1 MKKTTLK
8 RLFAYP
14 LAQPKPMMTG
24 LVFLLIAAISNA
36 GGPWLIQHFI
46 DEHITKDN
54 YTQQTLVLLASGYIG
69 LLLCSALF
77 QYLQG
82 LQFNIVATGIIK
94 TIRKQAFHRV
104 IKQPLS
110 AFDYTPTGKLVSRLT
125 NDTESLQQFY
135 ELLIASVVKNLV
147 MILVMLGVMLILS
160 WQLTLVVLVLLPVV
174 VGFMVLFQKLST
186 HAYRVMR
193 DLLTDINGNMSE
205 SIQGMSVI
213 QLMRQE
219 KRFNQ
224 QFNQLTEQH
233 FNAGRKV
240 IKLNGILLRP
250 LMDLLAG
257 IALLT
262 LVAIFGFS
270 GTELIG
276 VGVLYAFISYLGRIT
291 EPLIE
296 MTQQLAL
303 LQQALVASE
312 RIFEMMDA
320 PEQSYG
326 NDQQPLKSGSIAIE
340 QLSFSYDGKQQVLKQ
355 IDIDVEHQQ
364 FVALVGHTGSGKS
377 TLASLL
383 MGFYPVSQGKL
394 KLDGRPIASLAKSVL
409 RKDVAMVQQD
419 PHILPTSV
427 RENIALGR
435 ENIALGREVSDDI
448 IWQSLEQV
456 GLAEQ
461 IKRYPQLLDTQLGQ
475 GETNL
480 SAGQKQLLAMARVLI
495 AKPKILILDEAT
507 ANIDSGTEAL
517 IQRSLNAL
525 RHDMTLVVIAHRL
538 STIMEADKI
547 VVLHHGDL
555 VEMGS
560 HKQLLAQ
567 QGLYAQMYQL
577 QQAGQHIKEIEQQEE
592 LEQAS

>member
-160 WQLTLVVLVLLPVV
+160 WQLTLVVLVLMPVV

-355 IDIDVEHQQ
+355 IDINVEHQQ

-427 RENIALGR
+427 R

-567 QGLYAQMYQL
+567 QGRYAQMYQL

>member
-24 LVFLLIAAISNA
+24 LVFLLIAAVSNA

-54 YTQQTLVLLASGYIG
+54 YTQQTLVLLTSGYIG

-94 TIRKQAFHRV
+94 TIRKQAFNRV

-435 ENIALGREVSDDI
+435 EVSDDI

-555 VEMGS
+555 VEMGN

-567 QGLYAQMYQL
+567 QGRYAQMYQL

>member
-24 LVFLLIAAISNA
+24 LVFLLIAAVSNA

-46 DEHITKDN
+46 DEHITKDD
-54 YTQQTLVLLASGYIG
+54 YTQQTLILLASGYIG

-94 TIRKQAFHRV
+94 TIRKQAFNRV

-174 VGFMVLFQKLST
+174 VAFMALFQKLST

-262 LVAIFGFS
+262 LVGIFGFS
-270 GTELIG
+270 GTEMIG

-320 PEQSYG
+320 PEQQYG
-326 NDQQPLKSGSIAIE
+326 DDRTPLSTGAIDIRS
-340 QLSFSYDGKQQVLKQ
+340 LNFSYDGKQKVLNGL
-355 IDIDVEHQQ
+355 DIEIKHQN

-383 MGFYPVSQGKL
+383 MGFYPISEGEL
-394 KLDGRPIASLAKSVL
+394 LLDGRPLAELSKSVL

-435 ENIALGREVSDDI
+435 EVSEEVL
-448 IWQSLEQV
+448 WQSLEQV
-456 GLAEQ
+456 GLAQ
-461 IKRYPQLLDTQLGQ
+461 QVKQYPQQLETQLGQ

-517 IQRSLNAL
+517 IQKSLKAL

-567 QGLYAQMYQL
+567 QGRYAQMYQL

-592 LEQAS
+592 QELEQAS

>member
-24 LVFLLIAAISNA
+24 LVFLLIAAVSNA

-340 QLSFSYDGKQQVLKQ
+340 QLSFSYDGKQLVLKQ

-427 RENIALGR
+427 R

-560 HKQLLAQ
+560 HKQLLAH
-567 QGLYAQMYQL
+567 QGRYAQMYHL

-592 LEQAS
+592 QELEQAS

>member
-174 VGFMVLFQKLST
+174 VGFMVLFQKLSS

-340 QLSFSYDGKQQVLKQ
+340 QLNFSYDGKQLVLKQ

-427 RENIALGR
+427 R

-567 QGLYAQMYQL
+567 QGRYAQMYQL

-592 LEQAS
+592 QELEQAS

>member
-94 TIRKQAFHRV
+94 TIRKQAFNRV

-326 NDQQPLKSGSIAIE
+326 HDQQPLKSGSIAIE

-355 IDIDVEHQQ
+355 IDINVEHQQ

-427 RENIALGR
+427 R

-567 QGLYAQMYQL
+567 QGRYAQMYQL

>member
-1 MKKTTLK
+1 MKETTLK

-24 LVFLLIAAISNA
+24 LVFLLIAAVSNA

-435 ENIALGREVSDDI
+435 EVSDDI

-567 QGLYAQMYQL
+567 QGRYAQMYQL

>member
-94 TIRKQAFHRV
+94 TIRKQAFNRV

-355 IDIDVEHQQ
+355 IDINVEHQQ

-427 RENIALGR
+427 R

-567 QGLYAQMYQL
+567 QERYAQMYQL

>member
-24 LVFLLIAAISNA
+24 LVFLLIAAVSNA

-435 ENIALGREVSDDI
+435 DVSDDI

-567 QGLYAQMYQL
+567 QGRYARMYQL

>member
-24 LVFLLIAAISNA
+24 LVFLLIAAVSNA

-46 DEHITKDN
+46 DEHITKDD
-54 YTQQTLVLLASGYIG
+54 YTQQTLILLASGYIG

-94 TIRKQAFHRV
+94 TIRKQAFNRV

-160 WQLTLVVLVLLPVV
+160 WQLTLVVLILLLVV
-174 VGFMVLFQKLST
+174 VAFMALFQKLST

-233 FNAGRKV
+233 FKAGRKV

-326 NDQQPLKSGSIAIE
+326 HDQQPLKSGSITIE

-355 IDIDVEHQQ
+355 LDIDVEHQQ

-427 RENIALGR
+427 R

-547 VVLHHGDL
+547 VVLYHGDL

-567 QGLYAQMYQL
+567 QGRYAQMYQL

>member
-326 NDQQPLKSGSIAIE
+326 NDLQPLKSGSIAIE

-427 RENIALGR
+427 R

-567 QGLYAQMYQL
+567 QGRYAQMYQL